1 MSKLNKV
8 NSGLLFF
15 DDFSERTLMWTQS
28 PSDTNAVSF
37 GDNGLQMLH
46 NQKYTTFT
54 IVEPQADEYSCIV
67 KLDHIPLNKVD
78 IAGVIVMSN
87 TREYAEC
94 QSFMATSPYDLNN
107 SDQTEDIKNMITELM
122 TNANYVQWS
131 LNDEDFPAFS
141 EDNGENNNE
150 EAGNGNEE
158 NNNNNGPFVDTIY
171 HYIKFNKTK
180 GRYVFWA
187 SPDGYSWIEV
197 GNVSFTDSGVIGFFL
212 YGTHDQEL
220 IEKTHCYFNS
230 FAIYNSKYI
239 VIDGV
244 DKKYEAEIYDENGT
258 ILLRTDNTGFN
269 NIVGRTENRL
279 VINTNTL
286 PMPIKK
292 PVLRIFSPTNYSVTI
307 DQHEL
312 EEIYGGDTFN
322 LERDIRA
329 YINNQEID
337 MNVLYDLG
345 TFYRGS
351 YYVKLDIHNHEE
363 YTINNVKVKVIRY
376 SEYHGGESEVNIALC
391 DENRLETDLI

>member
-158 NNNNNGPFVDTIY
+158 NNNNNGPFVDTI
-171 HYIKFNKTK
+171 
-180 GRYVFWA
+180 
-187 SPDGYSWIEV
+187 
-197 GNVSFTDSGVIGFFL
+197 
-212 YGTHDQEL
+212 
-220 IEKTHCYFNS
+220 
-230 FAIYNSKYI
+230 
-239 VIDGV
+239 
-244 DKKYEAEIYDENGT
+244 
-258 ILLRTDNTGFN
+258 
-269 NIVGRTENRL
+269 
-279 VINTNTL
+279 
-286 PMPIKK
+286 
-292 PVLRIFSPTNYSVTI
+292 
-307 DQHEL
+307 
-312 EEIYGGDTFN
+312 
-322 LERDIRA
+322 
-329 YINNQEID
+329 
-337 MNVLYDLG
+337 
-345 TFYRGS
+345 
-351 YYVKLDIHNHEE
+351 
-363 YTINNVKVKVIRY
+363 
-376 SEYHGGESEVNIALC
+376 
-391 DENRLETDLI
+391 